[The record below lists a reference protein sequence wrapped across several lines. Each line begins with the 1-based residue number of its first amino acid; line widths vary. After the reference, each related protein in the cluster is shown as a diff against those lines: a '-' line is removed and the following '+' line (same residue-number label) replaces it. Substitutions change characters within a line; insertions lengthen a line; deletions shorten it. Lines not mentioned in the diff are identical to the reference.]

1 MGSGALPTVQMTLG
15 GRMCTTPSHAVPV
28 GLHYA
33 RENILDQLGTRIV
46 RTWLRDT
53 WGVWSRDD
61 HSIVIA
67 SGFSAVQ
74 EGCVLAQELEH
85 VWAGDIDCGSQIRSI
100 RQERSADLA
109 AVRKLIAISDLAE
122 VTQWVSDIPTAAA
135 ELHAPEGL
143 LEVRI
148 NDLRR
153 EG

>member
-1 MGSGALPTVQMTLG
+1 
-15 GRMCTTPSHAVPV
+15 MCTTPSHGVPA
-28 GLHYA
+28 GLHCA
-33 RENILDQLGTRIV
+33 REDILDQLGTRIV

-53 WGVWSRDD
+53 WGVWSCDD

-74 EGCVLAQELEH
+74 EGCVLAQGLEH
-85 VWAGDIDCGSQIRSI
+85 VWAGDIDCGNQIRSI
-100 RQERSADLA
+100 RQERRADLA

-122 VTQWVSDIPTAAA
+122 VAQWASGIPTAAA
-135 ELHAPEGL
+135 ELHATERL
-143 LEVRI
+143 FEVRI